1 MVYFYV
7 GRYNIII
14 INLGGKFMRDI
25 LVVEDIKKGFGK
37 RGAKYEALKGVSF
50 NVKEGEFIGIMGAS
64 GAGKSTL
71 LNIISTIDA
80 PTSGNVFIDG
90 VDINSMNDNGI
101 ADFRRDHLGFV
112 FQDSNLLETLT
123 IKENIMLP
131 LALQNEKVDVIETR
145 VNEVAK
151 ALSIEN
157 TLSKYPNE
165 VSGGQKQ
172 RGAVCRAI
180 VGKPSLVLADEPTG
194 ALDSKSAKELLQ
206 SFSNLNKENKTT
218 ILMVTH
224 DAVSASYCDRILFIK
239 DGIIFTELVKGDSTN
254 EFYHKIM
261 DTSAMLVG
269 VDKNETL

>member
-7 GRYNIII
+7 GRYNNII

-71 LNIISTIDA
+71 LNIISTIDV
-80 PTSGNVFIDG
+80 PTSGNVFLDG

>member
-7 GRYNIII
+7 GRYNNII

-71 LNIISTIDA
+71 LNIISTIDV

-157 TLSKYPNE
+157 TLNKYPNE